1 MDDCPLQHW
10 MKQNM
15 KPPMKA
21 KDWQGMADSLERAA
35 LLAPADYAKTGYVNW
50 VSIAK
55 DGANAA
61 RAAELDAVKAACRGC
76 HQQYKNKYRAEMRL
90 RVLPSLPP

>member
-1 MDDCPLQHW
+1 MTPR
-10 MKQNM
+10 MN
-15 KPPMKA
+15 A

-35 LLAPADYAKTGYVNW
+35 TLAPPNYATTGYPNW

-61 RAAELDAVKAACRGC
+61 RAADLDAVKAACRGC
-76 HQQYKNKYRAEMRL
+76 HEQYKKKYRAEMRS
-90 RVLPSLPP
+90 RPIP

>member
-1 MDDCPLQHW
+1 

-15 KPPMKA
+15 TPRMEA
-21 KDWQGMADSLERAA
+21 KDWQGMADALDRAA
-35 LLAPADYAKTGYVNW
+35 TLAPPNYATTGYTNW

-61 RAAELDAVKAACRGC
+61 RAADLEAVKAACRGC
-76 HQQYKNKYRAEMRL
+76 HEQYKKKYRAEMRS
-90 RVLPSLPP
+90 RPVP

>member
-1 MDDCPLQHW
+1 MTPR
-10 MKQNM
+10 
-15 KPPMKA
+15 MKA

-35 LLAPADYAKTGYVNW
+35 TLAPPNYATAGYPNW

-61 RAAELDAVKAACRGC
+61 RAADLEAVKAACRGC
-76 HQQYKNKYRAEMRL
+76 HEQYKNKYRGEMRS
-90 RVLPSLPP
+90 RPIP